1 MNKYYLSTFLAFV
14 SVLVF
19 GQEELYK
26 DCNIKFEGL
35 DPVLNKQIKEMKKED
50 LFIYTPDALKNMR
63 LDFPL
68 VEGAGSLAQTSG
80 YTFFELA
87 LQINSKRARSDYGYI
102 EKGSMIKFFLLDG
115 SSFYSNNLTNSL
127 PKRTDEANATLY
139 IASCSIDK
147 EEIKMLNNS
156 YIDKIAVVW
165 SKGYEEYEIYNPD
178 FFVNQLNCLEE

>member
-1 MNKYYLSTFLAFV
+1 MNKLYLLIFLCF
-14 SVLVF
+14 S
-19 GQEELYK
+19 GQTLFSQEMSYS
-26 DCNIKFEGL
+26 DCQVHFEGI
-35 DPVLNKQIKEMKKED
+35 DPVLKSQIKEMSKED

-68 VEGAGSLAQTSG
+68 VEGAGSLARTSG

-87 LQINSKRARSDYGYI
+87 LKVNSKRARNDYGYI

-127 PKRTDEANATLY
+127 PQRTKDANATMY
-139 IASCSIDK
+139 VASCSIDK
-147 EEIKMLNNS
+147 EELRMLSNS

-165 SKGYEEYEIYNPD
+165 SKGYEEYEIYAPD
-178 FFVNQLNCLEE
+178 FFVNQLACLEP